1 MAGPHVGAPIDANG
15 NLTSDGTRTFEW
27 DARNQLVAV
36 TVGTHRT
43 EFAYDGS
50 QRRVR
55 VVEKENSVVQSDT
68 KVLWCDEQICEER
81 AADGLTVTRRVVAL
95 GEQVAG
101 AAHYFTADHLGSV
114 GEVADDSSAV
124 LARYVYDPWGRR
136 TVTGTDVTTVG
147 FTGHR
152 RQASGGLWLTLHRA
166 YDPELGRWLT
176 DDPLGL
182 QDGPN
187 LYAYVRGRV
196 ISAWDPLGLQA
207 SGGGGGSCC
216 DELQARRRRVHDILD
231 SLETG
236 KALNPPGGPP
246 YAQTE
251 CYPDGS
257 SNSYIFPNTPPC
269 LRDCVDA
276 HERRHR
282 QQCRRAPGAIGS
294 ERSAYLEELGC
305 LIRKVNEAKCCSSQ

>member
-1 MAGPHVGAPIDANG
+1 MTMGA
-15 NLTSDGTRTFEW
+15 
-27 DARNQLVAV
+27 
-36 TVGTHRT
+36 
-43 EFAYDGS
+43 
-50 QRRVR
+50 
-55 VVEKENSVVQSDT
+55 
-68 KVLWCDEQICEER
+68 
-81 AADGLTVTRRVVAL
+81 
-95 GEQVAG
+95 
-101 AAHYFTADHLGSV
+101 
-114 GEVADDSSAV
+114 
-124 LARYVYDPWGRR
+124 
-136 TVTGTDVTTVG
+136 DVTTVG

-216 DELQARRRRVHDILD
+216 AELQARRRRVHDILD

-257 SNSYIFPNTPPC
+257 SNSYIFPNTPPW
-269 LRDCVDA
+269 LRDCVDTPSA
-276 HERRHR
+276 SHQWRRR
-282 QQCRRAPGAIGS
+282 S
-294 ERSAYLEELGC
+294 EPQ
-305 LIRKVNEAKCCSSQ
+305 CCSTSTSLGSNC